1 MVQPGIYAGAGISKD
16 WQLERRGMG
25 SRTRS
30 DAGTVG
36 RPGTYVWAVAGIV
49 ALLAVSGCAPD
60 GAAPAD
66 AAQEFHQS
74 LSRSDWSAACA
85 MLQSDT
91 RGKTAREQESSCEEH
106 LGNLQVQ
113 EPGTVTRTEI
123 YGRAAFVEFEHDAV
137 FLAAAEGGWKVTAA
151 GCTPNGDAPYTCEVG
166 GN

>member
-1 MVQPGIYAGAGISKD
+1 M
-16 WQLERRGMG
+16 R

-30 DAGTVG
+30 DARTVG
-36 RPGTYVWAVAGIV
+36 RPGTYVVTVAGIA

-66 AAQEFHQS
+66 AAQEFHQD

-91 RGKTAREQESSCEEH
+91 RGKTAQEQESSCEDH
-106 LGNLQVQ
+106 LGNLQIQ

-137 FLAAAEGGWKVTAA
+137 FLAAAGGGWKVTAA
-151 GCTPNGDAPYTCEVG
+151 GCTPNGDAPYNCEVG